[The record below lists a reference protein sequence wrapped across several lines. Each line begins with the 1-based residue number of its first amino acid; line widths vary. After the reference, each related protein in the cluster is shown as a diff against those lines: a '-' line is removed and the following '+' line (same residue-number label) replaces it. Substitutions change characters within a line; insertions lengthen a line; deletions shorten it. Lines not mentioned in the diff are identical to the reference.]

1 MKFFHEINSKIDS
14 GPIIF
19 QKKILFD
26 INKKK
31 HETFSKT
38 YEILRF
44 ELEKLFK
51 KKFNELVNKN
61 YKTSRK
67 NRKGSYHKKK
77 DLPKYLKNW
86 NMKISLAKKKSNK
99 NLS

>member
-1 MKFFHEINSKIDS
+1 MDRLFF
-14 GPIIF
+14 
-19 QKKILFD
+19 KKKYYSIL
-26 INKKK
+26 IKKK

-38 YEILRF
+38 YKILRF

-86 NMKISLAKKKSNK
+86 NMEISLAKKRSNK